1 MLESRPPQPPA
12 SRADSCVSRRH
23 PRLYSRIYP
32 RLLLGALI
40 GFLLGIDL
48 GGSKLAIA
56 IAEPDGSL
64 IAHETR
70 PSPISGD
77 PEADVVAIAAH
88 AADLV
93 ARSGLAT
100 PDFDAAGLSL
110 PGPID
115 HERGALLEPPNLPG
129 WKDVPIRSRMAEILG
144 LPVRIENDANAAA
157 LAEWRYGAGRG
168 SNNLV
173 FLTMSTGVGA
183 GLILDGRLYRGHRGR
198 ASEFGHACVEWE
210 GEDCACGRRGCL
222 EAYLGGAAWTRRL
235 RKITPAT
242 SRVSALAGDRGLV
255 LPEHVVAAAG
265 EGDAFA
271 REEMER
277 FNHYLAR
284 AIAVLSFALA
294 PEVVV
299 LGTIATAAGEVLCFE
314 PVRALVAAQVWPTLC
329 DEMRILPSGLGD
341 KLPYYAGVCAAIEG
355 TEEGF
360 ASQECDS

>member
-1 MLESRPPQPPA
+1 VSFAGTR
-12 SRADSCVSRRH
+12 VSRRH
-23 PRLYSRIYP
+23 PH
-32 RLLLGALI
+32 LLLGAPI

-56 IAEPDGSL
+56 IAEPDGRL
-64 IAHETR
+64 IAHETQS
-70 PSPISGD
+70 SPLSGD
-77 PEADVVAIAAH
+77 PEADILAIAAH
-88 AADLV
+88 AVDLV
-93 ARSGLAT
+93 SRSGLHT
-100 PDFDAAGLSL
+100 RDFDAAGLAV

-115 HERGALLEPPNLPG
+115 HERGAILDPPNLAG
-129 WKDVPIRSRMAEILG
+129 WKDVPIRTRMSEILG

-168 SNNLV
+168 CNNLV
-173 FLTMSTGVGA
+173 YLTMSTGVGC

-198 ASEFGHACVEWE
+198 ASEFGHTCVEWE
-210 GEDCACGRRGCL
+210 GEACACGRRGCL

-235 RKITPAT
+235 REITPAT
-242 SRVSALAGDRGLV
+242 SRVCALAGDRERV

-271 REEMER
+271 LAEMER
-277 FNHYLAR
+277 FNTYLAR
-284 AIAVLSFALA
+284 AIAALSFALA

-299 LGTIATAAGEVLCFE
+299 LGTIPTAAGDALCFE

-329 DEMRILPSGLGD
+329 DGLRILPSGLRD

-355 TEEGF
+355 SGDDS
-360 ASQECDS
+360 ASQE

>member
-1 MLESRPPQPPA
+1 M
-12 SRADSCVSRRH
+12 
-23 PRLYSRIYP
+23 
-32 RLLLGALI
+32 
-40 GFLLGIDL
+40 
-48 GGSKLAIA
+48 
-56 IAEPDGSL
+56 
-64 IAHETR
+64 IAHDRR

-77 PEADVVAIAAH
+77 PEADLLAIAA
-88 AADLV
+88 AASELI
-93 ARSGLAT
+93 ARSGLAAS
-100 PDFDAAGLSL
+100 DIDAVGLSA

-115 HERGALLEPPNLPG
+115 PESGVILDPPNLPG
-129 WKDVPIRSRMAEILG
+129 WKDVPIRSRMSEILG

-168 SNNLV
+168 SSNLV
-173 FLTMSTGVGA
+173 YLTMSTGVGV

-210 GEDCACGRRGCL
+210 GERCGCGRRGCL

-235 RKITPAT
+235 REITPAT
-242 SRVSALAGDRGLV
+242 SRVCVLAGERGLV

-299 LGTIATAAGEVLCFE
+299 LGTIPTAAGEALCFE
-314 PVRALVAAQVWPTLC
+314 PVRALVGAQVWPSLC
-329 DEMRILPSGLGD
+329 EEMRIVPSGLGD
-341 KLPYYAGVCAAIEG
+341 ELPYYAGVCAAIED
-355 TEEGF
+355 TDEGF
-360 ASQECDS
+360 PSQERDS

>member
-1 MLESRPPQPPA
+1 MLQS
-12 SRADSCVSRRH
+12 DRRRQ
-23 PRLYSRIYP
+23 PRLFQGVP
-32 RLLLGALI
+32 I
-40 GFLLGIDL
+40 GFQLGIDL

-56 IAEPDGSL
+56 IADPDGRL
-64 IAHETR
+64 IAHMTR
-70 PSPISGD
+70 PSRISGD
-77 PEADVVAIAAH
+77 PQADVSAIAAD

-93 ARSGLAT
+93 ARTGLAAS
-100 PDFDAAGLSL
+100 DFDAAGLSV

-115 HERGALLEPPNLPG
+115 HERGAILDPPNLPG
-129 WKDVPIRSRMAEILG
+129 WRDVPLRDRMSEIMG
-144 LPVRIENDANAAA
+144 LPVRVENDANAAA

-168 SNNLV
+168 CDNLV
-173 FLTMSTGVGA
+173 YLTMSTGVGA

-198 ASEFGHACVEWE
+198 ASEFGHTCVEWE
-210 GEDCACGRRGCL
+210 GEPCGCGRRGCV

-235 RKITPAT
+235 REITPAS
-242 SRVSALAGDRGLV
+242 SRVRALAGARERA

-284 AIAVLSFALA
+284 AIAALSFALA

-299 LGTIATAAGEVLCFE
+299 LGTIATAAGEALCFA

-329 DEMRILPSGLGD
+329 DGMRILPSGLGAE
-341 KLPYYAGVCAAIEG
+341 LPYYAGVCVAIEG
-355 TEEGF
+355 T
-360 ASQECDS
+360 ASA

>member
-1 MLESRPPQPPA
+1 MGMSAVCYNPL
-12 SRADSCVSRRH
+12 RRRQ
-23 PRLYSRIYP
+23 PRLFQGVP
-32 RLLLGALI
+32 I
-40 GFLLGIDL
+40 GFQLGIDL

-56 IAEPDGSL
+56 IADPDGRL
-64 IAHETR
+64 IAHKTR
-70 PSPISGD
+70 PSRISGD
-77 PEADVVAIAAH
+77 PEADILAIAAD

-100 PDFDAAGLSL
+100 SDFDAAGLSV

-115 HERGALLEPPNLPG
+115 HERGAILDPPNLPG
-129 WKDVPIRSRMAEILG
+129 WRDVPLRARMSEILG

-157 LAEWRYGAGRG
+157 LAEWHYGAGRG
-168 SNNLV
+168 CSNLV
-173 FLTMSTGVGA
+173 YLTMSTGVGA

-210 GEDCACGRRGCL
+210 GEPCGCGRRGCL

-235 RKITPAT
+235 REITPTA
-242 SRVSALAGDRGLV
+242 SRVCALAGARGRV

-284 AIAVLSFALA
+284 AIAALSFALA

-299 LGTIATAAGEVLCFE
+299 LGTIATAAGEELCFE
-314 PVRALVAAQVWPTLC
+314 PVRALVAEQVWPTLC
-329 DEMRILPSGLGD
+329 DGMRILPSGLGD
-341 KLPYYAGVCAAIEG
+341 QLPYYAGVCVATEG
-355 TEEGF
+355 TDEGF
-360 ASQECDS
+360 PR

>member
-1 MLESRPPQPPA
+1 VLRSL
-12 SRADSCVSRRH
+12 RH
-23 PRLYSRIYP
+23 RQP
-32 RLLLGALI
+32 RLLQGVPI
-40 GFLLGIDL
+40 GFQLGIDL

-56 IAEPDGSL
+56 IAGPDGAL
-64 IAHETR
+64 VAHETR
-70 PSPISGD
+70 PSRISGD
-77 PEADVVAIAAH
+77 PEADVLAIAAD

-100 PDFDAAGLSL
+100 SDFDAAGLSV

-115 HERGALLEPPNLPG
+115 HERGAILAPPNLPG
-129 WKDVPIRSRMAEILG
+129 WDDVPLRAWMSEHLG

-168 SNNLV
+168 SKNLV
-173 FLTMSTGVGA
+173 YLTMSTGVGA

-235 RKITPAT
+235 REITPAT
-242 SRVSALAGDRGLV
+242 SRVCALAGDRGLV

-265 EGDAFA
+265 EGDVFA
-271 REEMER
+271 RAEMER

-284 AIAVLSFALA
+284 GVAVLGFALA

-299 LGTIATAAGEVLCFE
+299 LGTIATAAGEALCFE
-314 PVRALVAAQVWPTLC
+314 PVRALVAAQVWPSLC
-329 DEMRILPSGLGD
+329 DEMRIVPSGLGD
-341 KLPYYAGVCAAIEG
+341 KLAYYAGVCVALEG
-355 TEEGF
+355 SEKSTL
-360 ASQECDS
+360 